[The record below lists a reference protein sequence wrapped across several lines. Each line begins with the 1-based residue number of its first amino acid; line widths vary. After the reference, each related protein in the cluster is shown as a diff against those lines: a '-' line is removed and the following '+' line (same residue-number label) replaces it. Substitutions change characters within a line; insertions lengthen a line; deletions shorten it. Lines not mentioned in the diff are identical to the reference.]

1 MVIAAG
7 FAAIALAGA
16 PAVAQTPMDKTDT
29 NGAPPTATRRA
40 AEDLARD
47 ATRAFDRYLEGKPL
61 ADVAPEPTPKTAQ
74 VRTPLPPVAGESG
87 SDWLQRIERS
97 YGELIQRLSEPTVPN
112 PVQDAARRQAL
123 ERAGQLDRT
132 TGRQADGEAP
142 RVIVLPPAGDAVA
155 GAPAGDTVPAPGRP
169 WLERE
174 VERRSAEV
182 RTEVMDQLAKR
193 GAASES
199 GRTAG
204 ALPPG
209 TSSSEGWMAWLNRGF
224 DEFQRDV
231 VGRLA
236 TPVDPGR
243 PAQDAQASARQMERS
258 AGSDPSSPRPEE
270 QPKVLPPVGVL
281 DAGELS
287 RAAPAAAPDT
297 AKAVEVGSSSKV
309 APDVERKAMEA
320 AEARIVEQQ
329 RVEAE
334 RRAVE
339 AARRAEV
346 ARRVEAARKAAERK
360 AADEAR
366 VAEARVAE
374 AREAEA
380 RQKAEAARK
389 AAELKAADEAR
400 VAEARE
406 AEARRKAEAARKA
419 AELKAA
425 DEARVAEAREAEA
438 RRKADAARKAADR
451 QFAVDAGAVVAA
463 RAEADRRA
471 EARRATVLVAAEAA
485 RQAGQAAEETS
496 LQAHRLSE
504 AAKEAQQRVDSLRA
518 SSTSSAAAVSVK
530 PRLEGEVS
538 GLGLAR
544 VEPVPDA
551 QQLGDAVRASALARQ
566 AADAALRTARIVR
579 READRA
585 RLAADAAEVARQT
598 VESAPNARAGQAA
611 AKRLTV
617 AARKATRAA
626 ALVVAARVPRIERA
640 SAGKQKAGGRPLKA
654 LSVGNT
660 EPRPVGAAVV
670 APLPIRRAAIS
681 GRKSR
686 GRLHRGAC
694 VGAGR
699 AIKPPG
705 WYVVAP
711 ADTLS
716 QIAMRH
722 YNTAQGHPRIS
733 RSNARRIVGAGVIRP
748 CQRLY
753 LPK

>member
-406 AEARRKAEAARKA
+406 AEARRKA
-419 AELKAA
+419 
-425 DEARVAEAREAEA
+425 
-438 RRKADAARKAADR
+438 DAARKAADR